1 MNKEFDC
8 LKMKE
13 EIYNKIYTKTK
24 KLSLN
29 EYADYIKKNVKKTQ
43 MWQIL
48 EKVKQSKLNHTN

>member
-13 EIYNKIYTKTK
+13 EIYTKIYTKTK
-24 KLSLN
+24 NLSLR
-29 EYADYIKKNVKKTQ
+29 EYADYIKQNVRKSQ

-48 EKVKQSKLNHTN
+48 EKRKQVKLNHTN

>member
-13 EIYNKIYTKTK
+13 EIYTKIYSKTK
-24 KLSLN
+24 NLSLR
-29 EYADYIKKNVKKTQ
+29 EYVDYIKQNVKKSQ

-48 EKVKQSKLNHTN
+48 EKRKQAKLNHTN